1 MQILKEELVNENSF
15 LQVVKS
21 DHDKVFL
28 CCSYIDIDDG
38 NNSKKDIIYEFTEEN
53 KNMKSV
59 FQTDELIVVMD
70 RHTKEISKIY
80 NMEYHYFLRGTQC
93 CTSYYEKMGNGN
105 PVMQIAV
112 ESSNV
117 TPVFIKTNLPR
128 K

>member
-1 MQILKEELVNENSF
+1 MQVLKEELVNENSV
-15 LQVVKS
+15 LQVVKT

-28 CCSYIDIDDG
+28 CCSYIDIDDDT
-38 NNSKKDIIYEFTEEN
+38 NRKRDFIYEFTKKN

-59 FQTDELIVVMD
+59 FQIDELIIVMNQ
-70 RHTKEISKIY
+70 HTKEISKIY

-93 CTSYYEKMGNGN
+93 CTSYYERLENGN
-105 PVMQIAV
+105 PVTQISV